1 MITAM
6 FVLALVFLVGM
17 ALVMVLARND
27 KEEDVAGELAL
38 LVVLLSAVALAV
50 LAIVLWGMS

>member
-6 FVLALVFLVGM
+6 FVLAIVLLVGM

-27 KEEDVAGELAL
+27 DDTAVGALAL
-38 LVVLLSAVALAV
+38 LVALLSAVALAV